1 MEEEEETTEQTEGN
15 VNLTVAKTERAL
27 KGVYKS
33 FVKTKEKR
41 KHLQLFRLSQTAYQ
55 VYLKARQRKCRLQ
68 RQWRTYGSV
77 DLFVKM
83 GEICKLGYHAIPRE
97 Y

>member
-41 KHLQLFRLSQTAYQ
+41 KHLQLF
-55 VYLKARQRKCRLQ
+55 
-68 RQWRTYGSV
+68 
-77 DLFVKM
+77 
-83 GEICKLGYHAIPRE
+83 
-97 Y
+97 